1 MFVCLLHISLTNM
14 KETNFL
20 PEKEK
25 KKHAMV
31 YNLFLYLSGGDHY
44 NLSGSSEV
52 QSTLN
57 VKGEQS

>member
-1 MFVCLLHISLTNM
+1 MN
-14 KETNFL
+14 ETSFL

-57 VKGEQS
+57 VKGERS